1 MHRIGLAYGLLSRP
15 ASVGPNRAEQEFHR
29 KVQELCEVDFGGTW
43 KIKSQSAPDSLYGS
57 LLYRMDEMSIQQVLA
72 REMTLVV
79 GKSEKAKAKFL
90 ELNPPPPPVVLTP
103 AEEAK
108 RKKMS
113 KEQIQE
119 LEDAAARAASLNSV
133 RTFDSA
139 LERIDSFHVM
149 SLPYSGLI
157 RDLVPYQQTERWKKF
172 SDKVRFVSGVFRKA
186 QVGFVRGQYCCC
198 INP

>member
-1 MHRIGLAYGLLSRP
+1 MSRSEAQDIWEYAPYRVSVWVTVAPSIGWTESSER
-15 ASVGPNRAEQEFHR
+15 EFHR

-57 LLYRMDEMSIQQVLA
+57 LLYRIDEMSIQQVLA
-72 REMTLVV
+72 REMILVV

-133 RTFDSA
+133 RTFDS
-139 LERIDSFHVM
+139 
-149 SLPYSGLI
+149 G
-157 RDLVPYQQTERWKKF
+157 K
-172 SDKVRFVSGVFRKA
+172 
-186 QVGFVRGQYCCC
+186 
-198 INP
+198 N